1 MARSPSNSSQH
12 GFTLIE
18 IIVGLAVSSLIL
30 LSLNLV
36 MGTINRGFEQT
47 TKSIARQTGLTTALD
62 VISAD
67 LARIERIR
75 EPGKENEKGAFL
87 FEGRKQEIIFPLVE
101 RPGNNAAG
109 LYLVRM
115 WVRQG
120 DNGQELV
127 RDRAP
132 LPLDAFNLANKN
144 WDDEVVLMQGPFD
157 IQFDYR
163 AQRSG
168 LRSWA
173 SSWNADDMMPEQV
186 QITVTDVAT
195 QRLRIPVFVQSLAI
209 EAETACVV
217 PQTKACGKLG
227 EGPVK

>member
-1 MARSPSNSSQH
+1 MRSVIAYPHQR

-47 TKSIARQTGLTTALD
+47 TKSIARQTGLSTALD

-67 LARIERIR
+67 LARIERMR
-75 EPGKENEKGAFL
+75 EAGKPKGAFL
-87 FEGRKQEIIFPLVE
+87 FRGQKREMIFPLVE

-109 LYLVRM
+109 LYLIRM

-132 LPLDAFNLANKN
+132 LPLDAFNLANKD
-144 WDDEVVLMQGPFD
+144 WDDEVVLIQGPFD

-173 SSWNADDMMPEQV
+173 SSWNADDMMPEQI
-186 QITVTDVAT
+186 QLTVTDLAT
-195 QRLRIPVFVQSLAI
+195 RRLRLPVFVQSLAI
-209 EAETACVV
+209 EAETACVE
-217 PQTKACGKLG
+217 PRNEACGKPDAG
-227 EGPVK
+227 KAR